1 MTNYA
6 VSTIVTDVRTII
18 DEIQLNEALLIGGT
32 DEGDIDT
39 IIKSK
44 IVEAVRQVLLNAR
57 ADSLRGAE
65 TIIDT
70 NTISERTIGGK
81 RVVVASTS
89 VSDLLR
95 FMYATAESW
104 AQIVTEP
111 ITYLDAEYASLSD
124 RYATGDASR
133 PKVGIRPQ
141 GQGYEITLYSL
152 SNNQEQSTI
161 AYIAEPK
168 LIEGKV
174 DPETIQLHISLL
186 ETLYRPCLYQISGLT
201 LLTLR
206 DAHADSMFN
215 QARLLLGVNEGQQ

>member
-1 MTNYA
+1 MTSYT

-18 DEIQLNEALLIGGT
+18 DEIQLNAALLIGGT

-65 TIIDT
+65 TKVDSIQMENLVFTAGDGITKKVAYADIT
-70 NTISERTIGGK
+70 N
-81 RVVVASTS
+81 
-89 VSDLLR
+89 LLR
-95 FMYATAESW
+95 FMYAYAPSW
-104 AQIVTEP
+104 PQIVTEP

-124 RYATGDASR
+124 RYATGDPSR
-133 PKVGIRPQ
+133 PKVGIRPEED
-141 GQGYEITLYSL
+141 GYRVSLYSVKEADEK
-152 SNNQEQSTI
+152 SIVI
-161 AYIAEPK
+161 AYIAEPTM
-168 LIEGKV
+168 V
-174 DPETIQLHISLL
+174 NDAISIL
-186 ETLYRPCLYQISGLT
+186 ETLYRPCLYQIAGLT

>member
-1 MTNYA
+1 MALYTA
-6 VSTIVTDVRTII
+6 STIVTDVRTII
-18 DEIQLNEALLIGGT
+18 DEIQLNDALFIGGT

-65 TIIDT
+65 TILDA
-70 NTISERTIGGK
+70 NTITNLTVGDKEIT
-81 RVVVASTS
+81 VASAFVT
-89 VSDLLR
+89 DLLR

-104 AQIVTEP
+104 PMIVTEP

-124 RYATGDASR
+124 KYATGLPSR
-133 PKVGIRPQ
+133 PKVGIKPK
-141 GQGYEITLYSL
+141 GQGFEITLYSL
-152 SNNQEQSTI
+152 SGNDEQSTI
-161 AYIAEPK
+161 AYITEPK
-168 LIEGKV
+168 VENIKV
-174 DPETIQLHISLL
+174 TPETWADQIDII
-186 ETLYRPCLYQISGLT
+186 ETLYRPCLYQIAGLT

>member
-141 GQGYEITLYSL
+141 RQGYEITLYSL

-161 AYIAEPK
+161 AYIAEPTM
-168 LIEGKV
+168 V
-174 DPETIQLHISLL
+174 DDVISIL
-186 ETLYRPCLYQISGLT
+186 ETLYRPCLYQIAGLT